1 MAADEIRPMIATP
14 TNWLFSDFFYS
25 LVRSHMKGRQFV
37 AMAFA
42 LWSGAVVAADEP
54 LMSCDDKYVQ
64 YSDPQ
69 AVPLKNRVVVS
80 RLRKRPSV
88 VQVETDKEYKSL
100 SPQQTAAFNRV
111 RVADTLKSGQR
122 DNGIQVFTL
131 NGPSYAW
138 QIDLND
144 IQDNASMEWLNE
156 DLILIRVWW
165 GRIVSTDLIFQL
177 STGRFIYTQEANY
190 GLLVQPCK

>member
-1 MAADEIRPMIATP
+1 MKVRPI
-14 TNWLFSDFFYS
+14 
-25 LVRSHMKGRQFV
+25 V
-37 AMAFA
+37 AVAFA
-42 LWSGAVVAADEP
+42 LCSGAVVAADEQVMP
-54 LMSCDDKYVQ
+54 CDSRYVQ

-80 RLRKRPSV
+80 RLGKRPPE
-88 VQVETDKEYKSL
+88 VQKETDREYKSL
-100 SPQQTAAFNRV
+100 SPQRTAAFNRV
-111 RVADTLKSGQR
+111 RVADTMKGGRR

-131 NGPSYAW
+131 NGPAHAW

-144 IQDNASMEWLNE
+144 IQDNASIEWLNE

-177 STGRFIYTQEANY
+177 STGRFIYAQEANY